1 MSVTETVVTNRQD
14 PAIEAYR
21 LGLLGDVQG
30 YIKKQIE
37 SGDMPPDYQIADLS
51 PAEMAA
57 ATAAQTGVGA
67 YQPFLTQ
74 GSSTVGQGTDL
85 VGTDAAG
92 YMGDA
97 STALQSGIG
106 ALQGTGAMYDP
117 QSYQNYMN
125 PYEDQVIQNTMADI
139 RRQGDVAQLGVAA
152 QAVGSGA
159 FGGSRGQIAQSEL
172 DRNVMKQQADT
183 AAQMRAAGFQ
193 NAQQAAMGAFESG
206 MGRQQQLGQLTG
218 QMGAGL
224 GSLGAQTGQLGQT
237 LGGLGIQQ
245 AGLGEMGTNL
255 NTQDISNLMTT
266 GANERGIQQ
275 AGLDALRLSNLQRY
289 TQPYQQYGFLSDVY
303 SGTPTGSSTLTAAS
317 APQVSPF
324 QTAIGLGISGLSAAA
339 GAQRAGIF

>member
-1 MSVTETVVTNRQD
+1 MSVTETIQTQRQD

-85 VGTDAAG
+85 VGTDAAE

-139 RRQGDVAQLGVAA
+139 RRQGDVAQRGVAA

-289 TQPYQQYGFLSDVY
+289 TQPYQQYGFLSDIY

-339 GAQRAGIF
+339 GAQKAGIF

>member
-1 MSVTETVVTNRQD
+1 MSTQTQYVVSRQD

-21 LGLLGDVQG
+21 LGLLGDVQEF
-30 YIKKQIE
+30 IKGQIE
-37 SGDMPPDYQIADLS
+37 RGDAPPDYQVAGLS
-51 PAEMAA
+51 PGEQASIA
-57 ATAAQTGVGA
+57 AAQTGVGA

-74 GSSTVGQGTDL
+74 GSSTVDQATGL
-85 VGTDAAG
+85 VGDQATG

-106 ALQGTGAMYDP
+106 ALAGTGAMYDP
-117 QSYQNYMN
+117 NSYQDFMN
-125 PYEDQVIQNTMADI
+125 PYEDQVIDNTLADI
-139 RRQGDVAQLGVAA
+139 RRQGDIAQRGVAA

-193 NAQQAAMGAFESG
+193 NAQQAAMNAFESG

-218 QMGAGL
+218 QMAAGL
-224 GSLGAQTGQLGQT
+224 GS
-237 LGGLGIQQ
+237 LGIQQ
-245 AGLGEMGTNL
+245 AGLGEMGTSL
-255 NTQDISNLMTT
+255 NTQDINNLMTT
-266 GANERGIQQ
+266 GALDRGVDQ
-275 AGLDALRLSNLQRY
+275 AGLDALRLTNLQAY
-289 TQPYQQYGFLSDVY
+289 TQPYQQLGFLSDIY

-324 QTAIGLGISGLSAAA
+324 QTTLGLGIGTLAAA
-339 GAQRAGIF
+339 SGAQQQGLF

>member
-1 MSVTETVVTNRQD
+1 MSTQTQYVVNRQD

-21 LGLLGDVQG
+21 LGLLGDVQK
-30 YIKKQIE
+30 YIKGQIE
-37 SGDMPPDYQIADLS
+37 RGDAPPDYQVAGLS
-51 PAEMAA
+51 PSEKASIA
-57 ATAAQTGVGA
+57 AAQTGVGA

-74 GSSTVGQGTDL
+74 GSSTVDQGATL
-85 VGTDAAG
+85 VGDQAAG

-106 ALQGTGAMYDP
+106 ALAGTGAMYDP
-117 QSYQNYMN
+117 NSYQDFMN
-125 PYEDQVIQNTMADI
+125 PYEDQVIDNTLADI
-139 RRQGDVAQLGVAA
+139 RRQGDIAQQGVRA
-152 QAVGSGA
+152 QAVGAGA

-193 NAQQAAMGAFESG
+193 NAQQAAMNAFESG

-218 QMGAGL
+218 QIGAGL
-224 GSLGAQTGQLGQT
+224 GSLGAQTGQLGQQ

-255 NTQDISNLMTT
+255 NTQDIQNLMTT
-266 GANERGIQQ
+266 GATERGINQ
-275 AGLDALRLSNLQRY
+275 AGLDALRLTNLQRY
-289 TQPYQQYGFLSDVY
+289 TQPYQQYGFLSDIY

-324 QTAIGLGISGLSAAA
+324 QTAMGLGISGLAAA
-339 GAQRAGIF
+339 SGAQRAGLF

>member
-1 MSVTETVVTNRQD
+1 MSVTETIQTQRQD

-289 TQPYQQYGFLSDVY
+289 TQPYQQYGFLSDIY

-339 GAQRAGIF
+339 GAQKAGIF

>member
-1 MSVTETVVTNRQD
+1 MSVTETIQTQRQD

>member
-266 GANERGIQQ
+266 GANQRGIQQ

>member
-266 GANERGIQQ
+266 GANQRGIQQ

-289 TQPYQQYGFLSDVY
+289 TQPYQQYGFLSDIY

>member
-1 MSVTETVVTNRQD
+1 MSVTETIQTQRQD

-289 TQPYQQYGFLSDVY
+289 TQPYQQYGFLSDIY

>member
-1 MSVTETVVTNRQD
+1 MSVTETIQTQRQD

-339 GAQRAGIF
+339 GAQKAGIF

>member
-1 MSVTETVVTNRQD
+1 MSTTTQYVVNRQD

-21 LGLLGDVQG
+21 LGLLGDVQE
-30 YIKKQIE
+30 YIKGQIE
-37 SGDMPPDYQIADLS
+37 RGDAPPDYQVAGLS
-51 PAEMAA
+51 PGEQASI
-57 ATAAQTGVGA
+57 TAAQTGVGA

-74 GSSTVGQGTDL
+74 GSSTVDQG
-85 VGTDAAG
+85 A
-92 YMGDA
+92 
-97 STALQSGIG
+97 TAMSEGIG
-106 ALQGTGAMYDP
+106 ALAGTGAMYDP
-117 QSYQNYMN
+117 NSYQDFMN
-125 PYEDQVIQNTMADI
+125 PYEDQVIDNTLADI
-139 RRQGDVAQLGVAA
+139 RRQGDIAQRGVAA

-193 NAQQAAMGAFESG
+193 NAQQAAMNAFESG

-218 QMGAGL
+218 QIGAGL
-224 GSLGAQTGQLGQT
+224 GSLGAQTGALGQQ

-255 NTQDISNLMTT
+255 NTQDIQNLMTT
-266 GANERGIQQ
+266 GATERGVNQ
-275 AGLDALRLSNLQRY
+275 AGLDALRLTNLQRY
-289 TQPYQQYGFLSDVY
+289 TQPYQQYGFLSDIY

-324 QTAIGLGISGLSAAA
+324 QTAMGLGISGLAAA
-339 GAQRAGIF
+339 SGAQRAGLF

>member
-1 MSVTETVVTNRQD
+1 MSTQTQYVVNRQD

-21 LGLLGDVQG
+21 LGLLGDVQK
-30 YIKKQIE
+30 YIKGQIE
-37 SGDMPPDYQIADLS
+37 RGDAPPDYQVAGLS
-51 PAEMAA
+51 PSEQASIA
-57 ATAAQTGVGA
+57 AAQTGVGA

-74 GSSTVGQGTDL
+74 GSSTIDQAAGLT
-85 VGTDAAG
+85 GTDAAG

-106 ALQGTGAMYDP
+106 ALAGTGAMYDP
-117 QSYQNYMN
+117 NSYQSFMN
-125 PYEDQVIQNTMADI
+125 PYEDQVIDNTMADI
-139 RRQGDVAQLGVAA
+139 RRQGDIAQQGVRA
-152 QAVGSGA
+152 QAVGAGA

-183 AAQMRAAGFQ
+183 AAQMRASGFQ
-193 NAQQAAMGAFESG
+193 NAQQAAMNAFESG

-218 QMGAGL
+218 QLA
-224 GSLGAQTGQLGQT
+224 TG

-255 NTQDISNLMTT
+255 NTQDIQNLMTT
-266 GANERGIQQ
+266 GATERGINQ
-275 AGLDALRLSNLQRY
+275 AGLDALRLTNLQRY
-289 TQPYQQYGFLSDVY
+289 TQPYQQYGFLSDIY

-324 QTAIGLGISGLSAAA
+324 QTAMGLGISGLAAA
-339 GAQRAGIF
+339 SGAQRAGLF